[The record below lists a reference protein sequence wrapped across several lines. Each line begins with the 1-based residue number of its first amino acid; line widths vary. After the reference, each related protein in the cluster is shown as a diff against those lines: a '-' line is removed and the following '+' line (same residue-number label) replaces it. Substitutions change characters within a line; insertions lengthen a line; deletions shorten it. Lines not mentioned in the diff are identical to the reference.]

1 MAFMAYAK
9 KTFSDDTIAA
19 YEFGFRPEE
28 PIHGVFVVSVTDPA
42 EWHVYGAGR
51 VPRTAEVTHRKGA
64 SAFAETGEWP
74 TWITFNS

>member
-9 KTFSDDTIAA
+9 KTVSNDTIAS

-42 EWHVYGAGR
+42 EWPA
-51 VPRTAEVTHRKGA
+51 
-64 SAFAETGEWP
+64 
-74 TWITFNS
+74 WIVFNL